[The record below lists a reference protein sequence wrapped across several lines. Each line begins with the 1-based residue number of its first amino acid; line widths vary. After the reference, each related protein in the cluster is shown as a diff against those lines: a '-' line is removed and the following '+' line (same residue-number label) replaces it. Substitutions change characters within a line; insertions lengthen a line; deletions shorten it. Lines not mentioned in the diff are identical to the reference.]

1 MSDIITQL
9 KALKLHGMAECY
21 TELQSQGVSG
31 ATASLDSS
39 VWLLRLLLE
48 AESTDRG
55 IRSIRYQINAAK
67 FPVHRNLLGFD
78 FSQSKVD
85 ESLISRLATM
95 EFTDAAQ
102 NLVLVGG
109 TGTGK
114 THLATA
120 IGVTGIQ
127 YHGKRVRFYSTVDL
141 ANMLEQE
148 KAAGKQGRLALSLM
162 QMDLVILDELGYLP
176 FSQAGGALLFHL
188 LSKLYERTSVIITTN
203 LTFSEWSSVFI
214 DAKLTTALL
223 DRLTHHCHIIET
235 GNESFRFKQSSATAK
250 DRIQLREKAKRSL
263 TMEETEPSMKH
274 EDQPPHGCR
283 STIIQSEQELKTND
297 SLVDL
302 STAV

>member
-1 MSDIITQL
+1 MSDIISQL
-9 KALKLHGMAECY
+9 KSLKLHGMADCY
-21 TELQSQGVSG
+21 AELKSQGTSG

-39 VWLLRLLLE
+39 VWLLRHLLE
-48 AESTDRG
+48 AESNDRG

-67 FPVHRNLLGFD
+67 FPVIRNLSGFD
-78 FSQSKVD
+78 FSLSKVD
-85 ESLISRLATM
+85 ERLIGKLATM

-102 NLVLVGG
+102 NVVLVGG

-120 IGVTGIQ
+120 IGVAGIQ

-141 ANMLEQE
+141 VNTLERE
-148 KAAGKQGRLALSLM
+148 KAAGKQGKLALSLM

-203 LTFSEWSSVFI
+203 LTFSEWSSVFM

-223 DRLTHHCHIIET
+223 DRLTHHCHIVET
-235 GNESFRFKQSSATAK
+235 GNESFRFKQSSDDAK
-250 DRIQLREKAKRSL
+250 ERIKLREKAKRS
-263 TMEETEPSMKH
+263 TAMEVEVAEPF
-274 EDQPPHGCR
+274 
-283 STIIQSEQELKTND
+283 
-297 SLVDL
+297 
-302 STAV
+302 

>member
-1 MSDIITQL
+1 MSDIISQL
-9 KALKLHGMAECY
+9 KVLKLPGMADCY
-21 TELQSQGVSG
+21 AELKNQGASG
-31 ATASLDSS
+31 ATASLESS
-39 VWLLRLLLE
+39 EWLLRQLLE
-48 AESTDRG
+48 AESNDRG
-55 IRSIRYQINAAK
+55 IRSIRYQLNAAK
-67 FPVHRNLLGFD
+67 LPIHRNLLGFD
-78 FSQSKVD
+78 FNQSKVD
-85 ESLISRLATM
+85 EQLISKLATM
-95 EFTDAAQ
+95 EFTDAAH

-120 IGVTGIQ
+120 LGIAGIQ

-141 ANMLEQE
+141 ANTLEQE

-235 GNESFRFKQSSATAK
+235 GNESFRFKQSSETAK
-250 DRIQLREKAKRSL
+250 DRIKSREKAKRSPV
-263 TMEETEPSMKH
+263 TEGAEPF
-274 EDQPPHGCR
+274 
-283 STIIQSEQELKTND
+283 
-297 SLVDL
+297 
-302 STAV
+302 